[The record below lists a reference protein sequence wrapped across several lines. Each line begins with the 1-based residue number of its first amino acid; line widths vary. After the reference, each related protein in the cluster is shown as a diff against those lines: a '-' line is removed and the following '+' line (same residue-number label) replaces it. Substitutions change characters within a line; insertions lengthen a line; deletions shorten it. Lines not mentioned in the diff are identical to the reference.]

1 MTSAATPGPLS
12 LGVQI
17 PQSAAWGLG
26 EGVSCSSESPAGPA
40 PGPRRVHPGPRK
52 GMREESRGLWGERRS
67 VPHPS
72 TSVLRDPEVPEEVG
86 RGPGVGAG
94 SSGDAAGTRTLAQQ
108 CRVCHHQRLLLFPAP
123 FLTDSKVK
131 SKT

>member
-17 PQSAAWGLG
+17 PQSAAWGPG
-26 EGVSCSSESPAGPA
+26 EGGELQQREPCRPRPRSPPSA
-40 PGPRRVHPGPRK
+40 PRSPQGDEG
-52 GMREESRGLWGERRS
+52 GESRALGRKALS
-67 VPHPS
+67 APPT